1 MMSRRDLIASG
12 GVFSQLRPAEAAAAQ
27 RGDSALEQ
35 GLLREIRDAVN
46 GLRRPV
52 DGSDITK
59 IREVQRA
66 FAKVNHKFPD
76 LIEIGIQVWERLH
89 TWHIENR
96 LEMKL
101 SRSPEG
107 RLQMEFMMTQLVL
120 RTDVPDNYIS
130 VPYER

>member
-12 GVFSQLRPAEAAAAQ
+12 GVFSQLRLAEAAPAQ
-27 RGDSALEQ
+27 RGDRASEE

-52 DGSDITK
+52 DWSDIAK
-59 IREVQRA
+59 IRELQRA

-76 LIEIGIQVWERLH
+76 FIEIGIQVWERLH

>member
-12 GVFSQLRPAEAAAAQ
+12 GVFSQLRPVEGAVAQ
-27 RGDSALEQ
+27 RGDRGMEE
-35 GLLREIRDAVN
+35 GLLRDILSAVN

-52 DGSDITK
+52 DWSDIAK
-59 IREVQRA
+59 IREMQRG

-76 LIEIGIQVWERLH
+76 FIEIGIQVWERLH